1 MSKKTVPSAELMDL
15 AKKRLEYVEDLYR
28 MQRVAEGV
36 SSAASSSR
44 EQAHAAETIVA
55 TAAVDG
61 GHQQAKSSALRVRYF
76 EKSQEI
82 DRRGVRSGHV
92 RDARSGCDDRQ
103 KRQEDDLEDTR
114 GRMHTRGPRERRG
127 DRRRARAD
135 EGRSRSEPPRAV
147 PAPPR
152 AFGYTFDGVKAGFAS
167 AKEAGRKDGYSVDGR
182 LWERKHVS
190 RGLQRVLRCL
200 RHTKDSDRKG
210 KMPMD
215 RTGAVKLEVLCEHAN
230 IAKDYFRYGI
240 VPLDQ
245 QDGHAEARVDVF
257 HAGADTYARAKWGHS
272 TDQVDKSHT
281 DWDGCR
287 QAELTKASRRVQT
300 TRRAS
305 SA

>member
-167 AKEAGRKDGYSVDGR
+167 AKEAGRKDGYSADGR
-182 LWERKHVS
+182 LWERKRVS
-190 RGLQRVLRCL
+190 RALQRVLHCL
-200 RHTKDSDRKG
+200 RHT

-215 RTGAVKLEVLCEHAN
+215 RTGAVQLGVLCKHAN
-230 IAKDYFRYGI
+230 TTEDHFRYGI

-245 QDGHAEARVDVF
+245 QGGHAEARVDVF
-257 HAGADTYARAKWGHS
+257 HVGVVTYVRAKWGHS
-272 TDQVDKSHT
+272 TDQVDPYL
-281 DWDGCR
+281 
-287 QAELTKASRRVQT
+287 AFVF
-300 TRRAS
+300 
-305 SA
+305 